1 MIFRNKWIATPCM
14 ALALLISQSSLT
26 SMAYGNTASSSV
38 ATRDM
43 AEISQVRKMLRTA
56 CAQIKKADAQPE
68 DADNLLSGAEME
80 TRQALE
86 KWTTF
91 DKGLVA
97 VAPSGYVDHP
107 DWHKA
112 AEEIE
117 QSILQMA
124 QLAKDKDAKKALAR
138 CGQTCQKFVDM
149 NKMAGIELTTDI
161 LFQFRKAA
169 KSLLAT
175 IRQKDSGA
183 ITPALQTLLALKK
196 RSMDHPVDGTG
207 ISAPESAALTRF
219 AASVD
224 TFAVSVEKG
233 AGVELE
239 AQYLA
244 MMSSMETAYDQYL

>member
-1 MIFRNKWIATPCM
+1 MLFRNKWIAIPCM
-14 ALALLISQSSLT
+14 ALGLLISQGGLT
-26 SMAYGNTASSSV
+26 STTFANTANSNV
-38 ATRDM
+38 ETRDM

-56 CAQIKKADAQPE
+56 CAQIKKADAQSE
-68 DADNLLSGAEME
+68 DADNLLLGAEME
-80 TRQALE
+80 TRKALE
-86 KWTTF
+86 KWTAF
-91 DKGLVA
+91 DKGLPA
-97 VAPSGYVDHP
+97 VAPSRYASHP
-107 DWHKA
+107 GWQKT
-112 AEEIE
+112 AEEIA

-124 QLAKDKDAKKALAR
+124 QLAKDKDAKKALTR

-175 IRQKDSGA
+175 IHQKDSGA

-207 ISAPESAALTRF
+207 IFVPESAALTRF

-224 TFAVSVEKG
+224 TFAASVDKG
-233 AGVELE
+233 AGVELQ

-244 MMSSMETAYDQYL
+244 MMSAMETAYDQYL